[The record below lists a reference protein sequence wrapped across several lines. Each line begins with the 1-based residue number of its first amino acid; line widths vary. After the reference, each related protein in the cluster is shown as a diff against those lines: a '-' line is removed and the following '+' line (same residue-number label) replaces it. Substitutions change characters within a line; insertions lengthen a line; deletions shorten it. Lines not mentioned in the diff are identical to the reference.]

1 MTQTC
6 HQGGLESWPILK
18 PQHLLMVLL
27 CFAKLTELGY
37 VRLPCLPYFPPLIVQ
52 NICKIHRPPSGKHPT
67 TATSLNHSPTVTIQ
81 PSPIL
86 HLFSFAHQ
94 SHHGSKN
101 DQFQQSP
108 KSPVSLQGT
117 VLCCLLKI
125 FGAQQLFEW
134 LRHTATA
141 KVSVPSLADFTV
153 ATVGTVGTRSIESN
167 HIASGNIAIEN
178 GPVEIVDLPINSMVI
193 FQFVM

>member
-1 MTQTC
+1 
-6 HQGGLESWPILK
+6 
-18 PQHLLMVLL
+18 MVLL
-27 CFAKLTELGY
+27 CFAKLTRICQASVLA
-37 VRLPCLPYFPPLIVQ
+37 LLPPLIVQ

-81 PSPIL
+81 QSPMI

-94 SHHGSKN
+94 SHHGSKMTG
-101 DQFQQSP
+101 FKQSP

-134 LRHTATA
+134 LRHGHGQGQG
-141 KVSVPSLADFTV
+141 ADFC
-153 ATVGTVGTRSIESN
+153 GTVGTRSIES
-167 HIASGNIAIEN
+167 S
-178 GPVEIVDLPINSMVI
+178 
-193 FQFVM
+193 

>member
-1 MTQTC
+1 MT
-6 HQGGLESWPILK
+6 S
-18 PQHLLMVLL
+18 
-27 CFAKLTELGY
+27 F
-37 VRLPCLPYFPPLIVQ
+37 
-52 NICKIHRPPSGKHPT
+52 NSHP
-67 TATSLNHSPTVTIQ
+67 N
-81 PSPIL
+81 
-86 HLFSFAHQ
+86 HQ
-94 SHHGSKN
+94 SPYKA
-101 DQFQQSP
+101 QFFAA
-108 KSPVSLQGT
+108 SL
-117 VLCCLLKI
+117 KF